1 MATILHNQEGLLAQ
15 VTASFAGKDTVLSS
29 LRGKEGISELFEFQ
43 AVFSSSNSSVDLEKV
58 LGSGITLTIKSE
70 TQEIYHDSTDNV
82 VDETHVRYIDGI
94 IAEFSQG
101 HTQTKG
107 DGTTITEYT
116 AIIKPSLWLLTLDKN
131 YLIFQNKSA
140 IDIIKQVLSD
150 NGIKDL
156 EDKTSSCGKVVRE
169 YCVQYGES
177 SFNFISRLMEDEGI
191 FYYFKHEQG
200 KHTLVLADSSN
211 GYENVS
217 IESKGGRILGR
228 QVIQD
233 GSSSG
238 NGAKI
243 SFIQSTNAVCPL
255 NRIFNTKITTAVN
268 SGSYS
273 AADYN
278 YTISQTKL
286 FSKLDTRWK
295 GQNVYDYPGG
305 FEKLKDGDNLSKLR
319 VQQFEFKHKLFSANS
334 TAAILVPGHFFE
346 VTGHPAKN
354 FNKKYVVYHIE
365 HFFDFDN
372 VNGFVYRNNISAF
385 DSNTE
390 FRPPRITPKPRI
402 YGSQTAVVTC
412 PSGEEIFRNEYCAV
426 KVHFYWDQVGE
437 SADTDKSSCW
447 IRVAQLLAGSGWG
460 AIFVP
465 RVGQEV
471 VVTFLNGD
479 PDKPLI
485 TGCVYNDQYMP
496 AYSDQDAMK
505 SSLKTVTFKN
515 DDEEGFNEFR
525 FYDEKDKEEIYVHA
539 QKDVYVDIINSR
551 KTDIEESDDTLT
563 LLKGNRSIFLKSDE
577 GNNEV
582 KHTMEIT
589 KGDQIVNLKE
599 GNLKYT
605 ITKGNSEITLSEG
618 NETIKLE
625 KGNRT
630 ITLSKGDLKY
640 DVTGDCTF
648 KISGDLTI
656 KADGNIKIEA
666 GKQISMKS
674 GTNMKIESGTDL
686 SAKSGTGFK
695 AEAGMNFDIKATM
708 NLTMNA
714 NINME
719 AKANVNMQL
728 QSNVNMSVKSNVMFE
743 ASGMAMT
750 KLGGPGAMD
759 ISGAAISVSGM
770 GATQIKSPVI
780 QLSGAIKLG

>member
-1 MATILHNQEGLLAQ
+1 MVSILHNQDKLLAQ
-15 VTASFAGKDTVLSS
+15 VTANFAGDDTVLIS
-29 LRGKEGISELFEFQ
+29 LRGREGISELFEFR
-43 AVFSSSNSSVDLEKV
+43 AVFSSSDNAIDLEKV
-58 LGSGITLTIKSE
+58 LGSSITITLKSE
-70 TQEIYHDSTDNV
+70 TQE
-82 VDETHVRYIDGI
+82 RYIDGI

-101 HTQTKG
+101 QTQIK
-107 DGTTITEYT
+107 DNGTTITEYT
-116 AIIKPSLWLLTLDKN
+116 ASIRPSLWLLTLDKN
-131 YLIFQNKSA
+131 YLIFQGKSA
-140 IDIIKQVLSD
+140 IDIIKQILKD
-150 NGIKDL
+150 GGIKDV
-156 EDKTSSCGKVVRE
+156 EDKTRSCGKVVRD

-177 SFNFISRLMEDEGI
+177 CFNFISRLMEDEGI
-191 FYYFKHEQG
+191 FFFFKHAKG

-211 GYENVS
+211 GYEKTS
-217 IESKGGRILGR
+217 GESK
-228 QVIQD
+228 VD
-233 GSSSG
+233 
-238 NGAKI
+238 
-243 SFIQSTNAVCPL
+243 FIQGANAVCPL
-255 NRIFNTKITTAVN
+255 NKIFNTRITTAVN
-268 SGSYS
+268 TGSYS

-305 FEKLKDGDNLSKLR
+305 FEKLKDGDDLSKLR
-319 VQQFEFKHKLFSANS
+319 VQQFEFKHELFSADS
-334 TAAILVPGHFFE
+334 TAVNLVSGHTFE
-346 VTGHPAKN
+346 VKGHHADK
-354 FNKKYVVYHIE
+354 FNKKYAAYRLE
-365 HFFDFDN
+365 HFFDFDKQ
-372 VNGFVYRNNISAF
+372 NGFTYRNNILAF
-385 DSNTE
+385 DSKTE
-390 FRPPRITPKPRI
+390 FRPPRITPKPKI

-426 KVHFYWDQVGE
+426 KVHFYWDQKGK
-437 SADTDKSSCW
+437 SADTDDSSCW

-496 AYSDQDAMK
+496 AYPDKEAMK
-505 SSLKTVTFKN
+505 SSLKTVTFK
-515 DDEEGFNEFR
+515 DDKGFNEFR
-525 FYDEKDKEEIYVHA
+525 FNDEKGKEEIYVHA

-563 LLKGNRSIFLKSDE
+563 LLKGNRSIFLKSDD
-577 GNNEV
+577 GNNNV

-618 NETIKLE
+618 DETIKLE

-666 GKQISMKS
+666 GQKVSIKS
-674 GTNMKIESGTDL
+674 GTDF
-686 SAKSGTGFK
+686 AQKSGTGMKIEAGMDMGIKANMGLK
-695 AEAGMNFDIKATM
+695 AEAGMNCDIKANMMM
-708 NLTMNA
+708 NLSA
-714 NINME
+714 NL
-719 AKANVNMQL
+719 NMQIK
-728 QSNVNMSVKSNVMFE
+728 SNVNMSVKSNVMFE

-750 KLGGPGAMD
+750 KLGGPGPMD
-759 ISGAAISVSGM
+759 ISGAVISVSGM